1 MKGNGRDKRQGNVQ
15 EQDVNQIRGTNKYEW
30 ALKKLMG
37 KTVTVTVTVT
47 ETETETKAKTRKT
60 DKCKNRVRL
69 TGVHLRGAT
78 GSCGHLT
85 MHS

>member
-1 MKGNGRDKRQGNVQ
+1 
-15 EQDVNQIRGTNKYEW
+15 
-30 ALKKLMG
+30 MG

-47 ETETETKAKTRKT
+47 ETETKAETRKT

-69 TGVHLRGAT
+69 TCVHFRGAT
-78 GSCGHLT
+78 GSCWHLT